1 MMTEHL
7 ESPDNSEKKKI
18 NWQKWIRWVGTGVFL
33 VLIFVQFDIK
43 EVWSAIRFVD
53 FRLYLV
59 VFAFEFI
66 NRGISSF
73 RWKLSL
79 KAQNI
84 EVPFFRLFFVFL
96 YGQALNLIM
105 PSTIGGDSYRI
116 YEVVKDAPDNKT
128 GAATATLFDRGIG
141 LVSLAAIL
149 YVTLFFNPYAPEDL
163 RLILLLGL
171 TVVFL
176 LGILVVYFVFADK
189 VAWIRKLLY
198 FNKLQILF
206 DKIVVSLKN
215 YRKTP
220 WLTLQIFLVSIFF
233 QTSIIFVQ
241 AFTYYVVG
249 VRDVPV
255 LFYFYVIPVVTLI
268 LVLPISIGGV
278 GLREYTFANLMAP
291 MGVTATHILIYSLIG
306 YSFQI
311 LIGLGSLLIGLFNDM
326 GPKKG
331 KELVV
336 DETEIA

>member
-1 MMTEHL
+1 MTERL
-7 ESPDNSEKKKI
+7 ENPIKSDKKKV
-18 NWQKWIRWVGTGVFL
+18 NWQKLIRWVGTAVFL
-33 VLIFVQFDIK
+33 VLIFLQFDIK
-43 EVWSAIRFVD
+43 EVWSAIRYVD
-53 FRLYLV
+53 IRLYLV

-79 KAQNI
+79 KAQDI
-84 EVPFFRLFFVFL
+84 QVPFFRLFFIFL

-116 YEVVKDAPDNKT
+116 YEVVKNSPKNKT
-128 GAATATLFDRGIG
+128 GAAIATVFDRGIG
-141 LVSLAAIL
+141 LVSLAVIL
-149 YVTLFFNPYAPEDL
+149 YVTLFFNPYAPEEL
-163 RLILLLGL
+163 RLILLIGL
-171 TVVFL
+171 TIAFL
-176 LGILVVYFVFADK
+176 VGILVIYFVFADK
-189 VAWIRKLLY
+189 VAWIRRLLH
-198 FNKLQILF
+198 FEKIQNLF
-206 DKIVVSLKN
+206 DKVVVSLKN

-220 WLTLQIFLVSIFF
+220 LLTLKIFLVSVFF
-233 QTSIIFVQ
+233 QTSIILVQ

-249 VRDVPV
+249 VRNVPV
-255 LFYFYVIPVVTLI
+255 LFYFYVIPVVSLI

-331 KELVV
+331 KELIV